1 MFESA
6 EVGNRID
13 KAAYKAEAPK
23 VRAAL
28 LQAQKELAGADFSVV
43 VLVAGVEGG
52 GKSETVNLL
61 LEWLDARGIQT
72 HAMAAPTDEEQ
83 QRPPMWRFWRMLPS
97 RGRMAILFGSWDTGP
112 LLDAVRGR
120 IDRPRLDQA
129 LDRVVAFERMLAHE
143 NTLVVKFWL
152 HLSKAAQK
160 KRLKKLEAD
169 PRQAWR
175 VSKREWRLF
184 KQYDK
189 VRSISEYLVRR
200 TNTAEAPWTIVE
212 GADRRYRN
220 LTVARTLLEA
230 LLTRLRQ
237 PPAPPPARGPVP
249 LSPPKINVINQLD
262 MSRAV
267 DPKECDDEL
276 PRAQGRL
283 NLLTHRLAAENR
295 SLILVFEGPDAAG
308 KGGAIRRLTAAM
320 DARDYQVMP
329 VAAPTDEERAHP
341 YLWRFWRQ
349 LPRRG
354 RVMIYDRSWYG
365 RVLVE
370 RVEGFAAPAE
380 WQRAYAEI
388 NDFEEQLTEF
398 GIVVVKFWLAITPEE
413 QLRRFQDRQTT
424 PYKQYKLTAEDWRNR
439 DRWDAYEAAACA
451 MIEKT
456 STEAAPWVLVEAN
469 DKNWARLKVLHTVIG
484 RLEGA
489 FGSPQNHFSLANGS
503 AVRI

>member
-6 EVGNRID
+6 EVGNHLD
-13 KAAYKAEAPK
+13 KATYKAEAPK

-28 LQAQKELAGADFSVV
+28 LQAQKELAEADFAVV

-72 HAMAAPTDEEQ
+72 HAMAAPTDEER
-83 QRPPMWRFWRMLPS
+83 QRPPMWRFWRMLPA
-97 RGRMAILFGSWDTGP
+97 RGRMAIMFGSWDTGP
-112 LLDAVRGR
+112 LLDAVRGK
-120 IDRPRLDQA
+120 IDRPRLDQS
-129 LDRVVAFERMLAHE
+129 LERVDAFERMLVHE
-143 NTLVVKFWL
+143 NTLLVKFWL

-160 KRLKKLEAD
+160 KRLQKLEAD
-169 PRQAWR
+169 PRQRWR
-175 VSKREWRLF
+175 VTKREWKLF

-189 VRSISEYLVRR
+189 VHSISEYLVRR

-237 PPAPPPARGPVP
+237 PPAAPPPKPVP
-249 LSPPKINVINQLD
+249 LAPPKINVINQLD
-262 MSRAV
+262 MTRDV
-267 DPKECDDEL
+267 DREEYKQEL
-276 PRAQGRL
+276 PRLQGRL
-283 NLLTHRLAAENR
+283 NLLTHRLAAEER
-295 SLILVFEGPDAAG
+295 SLILVFEGTDAAG
-308 KGGAIRRLTAAM
+308 KGGAIRRLTQAM

-341 YLWRFWRQ
+341 YLWRFWRH

-354 RVMIYDRSWYG
+354 RVTIYDRSWYG

-370 RVEGFAAPAE
+370 RVEGFAAPSE
-380 WQRAYAEI
+380 WQRAYEEI
-388 NDFEEQLTEF
+388 NDFEGQLTEF
-398 GIVVVKFWLAITPEE
+398 GTVVVKFWLAITPDE

-469 DKNWARLKVLHTVIG
+469 HKNWARLKVLRTVIA
-484 RLEGA
+484 RLEAA
-489 FGSPQNHFSLANGS
+489 FGA
-503 AVRI
+503 